1 MEFVILER
9 LKYFD
14 SSDLFKYTKFDVTMT
29 SLEHLTYVPL
39 FLPTFLYFR
48 LANKI

>member
-14 SSDLFKYTKFDVTMT
+14 SSDLFKYAKFDVTMT
-29 SLEHLTYVPL
+29 SLEHLTHVPL
-39 FLPTFLYFR
+39 FLPTFFLFPPSE
-48 LANKI
+48 

>member
-1 MEFVILER
+1 MKFVILVR

-14 SSDLFKYTKFDVTMT
+14 SSDLFKYTKFDVTIT
-29 SLEHLTYVPL
+29 SLEHLTHVPL

>member
-14 SSDLFKYTKFDVTMT
+14 SSDLFKYTKFDVSMT
-29 SLEHLTYVPL
+29 SFEHLTYVPL
-39 FLPTFLYFR
+39 FLPTFLYFC

>member
-1 MEFVILER
+1 MKFVILER

-29 SLEHLTYVPL
+29 SLEHLTYVPCFYL
-39 FLPTFLYFR
+39 HFFIS
-48 LANKI
+48 A

>member
-1 MEFVILER
+1 MEFVIPER
-9 LKYFD
+9 LKCFD
-14 SSDLFKYTKFDVTMT
+14 SSDQFKHTKLDVTMT
-29 SLEHLTYVPL
+29 SLGHLTYVPL

>member
-14 SSDLFKYTKFDVTMT
+14 SSDSFKYTKFDVTMT

-39 FLPTFLYFR
+39 FLSTFFYFR
-48 LANKI
+48 LANEI